1 MYQSV
6 VIFASLVFKREGL
19 WFNLDVICRCLNSA
33 CAYFMFIIIKCRC
46 WSLVWA
52 LVSRILV
59 DIKQV

>member
-1 MYQSV
+1 
-6 VIFASLVFKREGL
+6 
-19 WFNLDVICRCLNSA
+19 
-33 CAYFMFIIIKCRC
+33 MFIIIKCRC